1 MANMQPP
8 SASRKRVGLLIQLPR
23 EARRAIITEIEEGS
37 SPFFRYWVMVA
48 LSTTIAAYGLLSN
61 SAAVIIGAMLVAPLM
76 GPIFGISLGLV
87 MGHNTLLRK
96 ALLAE
101 VLGVALAVGIGW
113 GVGVLPLNLGVSQE
127 MLGRTA
133 PTLYDLLIALA
144 SGLAGAYATVNV
156 KISSALPGVA
166 ISVALVPPLATCG
179 LFLARGDTAHGWGAF
194 LLFAANLFAIQLAAS
209 GMFFLHDL
217 GSQRELRKLGLG
229 RFLLRFAPSLAA
241 LAVMGVFLTRTL
253 TQIATSRQIQSTVS
267 SVLGEEIGLRT
278 GGNLEQVLDLVA
290 TSEGFRIV
298 AVALTPQPFD
308 PSEVKSIENALERAL
323 GRPVEL
329 VMRSLISK
337 DVDQAGQ
344 VYHTEAE
351 REASVRLS
359 EEQKLL
365 QNATA
370 AMRRGLVEVAGA
382 NLESLTRSDGTGT
395 PTLTAVV
402 RTPTAISPD
411 LVGQLQAAVDAAVG
425 RQVRLLVRSV
435 LTRDADSQRFIYD
448 PEPEKAPELTPAQ
461 IALRQRVTSVIQR
474 RLGRLPGASIVETQ
488 INEGRMMI
496 AVEVTVE
503 APEPV
508 RPETVEPIQTDLRKY
523 VDARLLLTVRTRVV
537 GVATAGGW
545 IAPND
550 DS

>member
-1 MANMQPP
+1 M
-8 SASRKRVGLLIQLPR
+8 LIQMPR
-23 EARRAIITEIEEGS
+23 ETRVAIIEEIEEGS
-37 SPFFRYWVMVA
+37 SPFLRYWVMVA

-87 MGHNTLLRK
+87 MGHNLLLRK
-96 ALLAE
+96 ALVAE
-101 VLGVALAVGIGW
+101 VLGVALAIGIGW
-113 GVGVLPLNLGVSQE
+113 AVGVLPLNLGVSQE

-179 LFLARGDTAHGWGAF
+179 LFLARGDTAHGFGAF
-194 LLFAANLFAIQLAAS
+194 LLFAANLFAIHLAAS
-209 GMFFLHDL
+209 GMFFIHDL

-229 RFLLRFAPSLAA
+229 RFVLKFLPSLIA
-241 LAVMGVFLTRTL
+241 LGIMGVFLTKTL
-253 TQIATSRQIQSTVS
+253 TQIATSRQVQATVS
-267 SVLGEEIGLRT
+267 SVLSEEIGLRT
-278 GGNLEQVLDLVA
+278 GGNLERVLDLLPQ
-290 TSEGFRIV
+290 GDGYRIV

-308 PSEVKSIENALERAL
+308 PAQVKSIEASLEKAL
-323 GRPVEL
+323 GKPVDL

-337 DVDQAGQ
+337 DADRAGQ

-351 REASVRLS
+351 REASFRVS

-365 QNATA
+365 QQATQA
-370 AMRRGLVEVAGA
+370 VRKGLADVAGA
-382 NLESLTRSDGTGT
+382 NLESLSRSDGEGT

-402 RTPTAISPD
+402 RTPTAIAPD
-411 LVGQLQAAVDAAVG
+411 QVATLQQDVAGAVG
-425 RQVRLLVRSV
+425 REVRLLVRSV

-448 PEPEKAPELTPAQ
+448 PEPEKAPELTPAEV
-461 IALRQRVTSVIQR
+461 ALRQRVTSVIQR
-474 RLGRLPGASIVETQ
+474 RLGVLPGAAIVEIKVNGGPQTVD
-488 INEGRMMI
+488 
-496 AVEVTVE
+496 VEVTVE

-508 RPETVEPIQTDLRKY
+508 RPEAVAPIQSDLVRF
-523 VDARLLLTVRTRVV
+523 VDPRLRLTVRTHVV

-545 IAPND
+545 V
-550 DS
+550 DSSPDQ